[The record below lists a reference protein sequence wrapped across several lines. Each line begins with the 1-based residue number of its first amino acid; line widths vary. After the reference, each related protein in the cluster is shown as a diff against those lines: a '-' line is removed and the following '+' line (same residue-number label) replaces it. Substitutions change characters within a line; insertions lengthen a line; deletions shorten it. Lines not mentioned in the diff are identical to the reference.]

1 MNDEYENLVALANL
15 IINELPSELEHEVDR
30 WRAALSDGISSE
42 DMDLIKQEEE
52 YWNECIDS

>member
-42 DMDLIKQEEE
+42 DMELIRQEEE
-52 YWNECIDS
+52 CWSE